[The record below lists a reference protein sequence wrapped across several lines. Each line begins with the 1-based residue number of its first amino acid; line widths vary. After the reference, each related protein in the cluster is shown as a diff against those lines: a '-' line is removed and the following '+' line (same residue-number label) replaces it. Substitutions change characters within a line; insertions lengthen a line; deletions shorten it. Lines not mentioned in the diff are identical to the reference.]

1 MKSYIIPTVEIEL
14 DIIVLHCGTS
24 NLRRMVTP
32 EVIAFEIVAL
42 GTTIKTEKNAIIIS
56 DIIARKGQCK
66 DKERDTNK
74 CFKK

>member
-24 NLRRMVTP
+24 NLRWMVTP
-32 EVIAFEIVAL
+32 EVIAL

-74 CFKK
+74 YFKK